1 MRAKDL
7 NKIVVRRINAC
18 NPRKFEFS
26 TNFVPLGLLP
36 APDEERRVPNQ
47 VSKCRDLKQTSDAKW
62 SPLAVGGIRV
72 FVRGFRVFV
81 FGLALVGKDIV
92 FRFII
97 DHSSS
102 LRDFYRPLGNN
113 NNRSIF
119 M

>member
-1 MRAKDL
+1 MGATDV
-7 NKIVVRRINAC
+7 NKIVVTWINEY

-26 TNFVPLGLLP
+26 ANFVPLRLLP

-62 SPLAVGGIRV
+62 SPLAVRGIRV

-81 FGLALVGKDIV
+81 FGLAYQG
-92 FRFII
+92 
-97 DHSSS
+97 
-102 LRDFYRPLGNN
+102 N

-119 M
+119 FI